1 MLGPLMFLC
10 HINDLP
16 DCVKSQVRL
25 FADNCLIYRQIKT
38 QKDHQILQNDLKE
51 LENWA
56 SKWGMRFNAK
66 KCYILC
72 IQQKSSHFYQLDNEI
87 LQQVDSNPYLGL
99 TISEDLQWKTHITN
113 ITKKANSTLGFL
125 RRNLKYCSEDCKRLA
140 YISLVRST
148 LEYGAVV
155 WDPYQSR
162 DIIAVEKVQKQALK
176 LPTLQQRRLESRL
189 VMLYK
194 VVRGMV
200 PAINADNVKFL
211 IPLRNKRNIKPRL
224 CYDFQTTNF
233 VQRYSVNHTE
243 CFKIP
248 ESKSDQFK
256 NSFFVRTVSDW
267 NQLEECQIRAET
279 VNSFRQAVHKSY

>member
-1 MLGPLMFLC
+1 M
-10 HINDLP
+10 
-16 DCVKSQVRL
+16 
-25 FADNCLIYRQIKT
+25 
-38 QKDHQILQNDLKE
+38 
-51 LENWA
+51 
-56 SKWGMRFNAK
+56 
-66 KCYILC
+66 
-72 IQQKSSHFYQLDNEI
+72 
-87 LQQVDSNPYLGL
+87 DSNPYLGL

-162 DIIAVEKVQKQALK
+162 DIIAVEKVQKQAARFIKNDYKSRFEGCVTLMLEDLK

-194 VVRGMV
+194 VVWGMV
-200 PAINADNVKFL
+200 PAINAGEFL

-224 CYDFQTTNF
+224 CSDFQTTNF

>member
-1 MLGPLMFLC
+1 MFLC

-25 FADNCLIYRQIKT
+25 FADDCLIYRQIKT

-66 KCYILC
+66 KCYILS
-72 IQQKSSHFYQLDNEI
+72 IQQKSSHFYQLFNEI

-155 WDPYQSR
+155 
-162 DIIAVEKVQKQALK
+162 
-176 LPTLQQRRLESRL
+176 
-189 VMLYK
+189 
-194 VVRGMV
+194 
-200 PAINADNVKFL
+200 
-211 IPLRNKRNIKPRL
+211 
-224 CYDFQTTNF
+224 
-233 VQRYSVNHTE
+233 
-243 CFKIP
+243 
-248 ESKSDQFK
+248 
-256 NSFFVRTVSDW
+256 
-267 NQLEECQIRAET
+267 
-279 VNSFRQAVHKSY
+279 